1 MMMSKALWKE
11 TVTKIYSPSL
21 SFAFASIPF
30 HWESILLLDTP
41 PFQIYDQ
48 PRCRIIMDI
57 LGSVERVEMTEIQF
71 SRETNRTKIDQS
83 SSAIEEVRNL
93 IDLFSFSNSF

>member
-1 MMMSKALWKE
+1 
-11 TVTKIYSPSL
+11 
-21 SFAFASIPF
+21 
-30 HWESILLLDTP
+30 
-41 PFQIYDQ
+41 
-48 PRCRIIMDI
+48 MDI
-57 LGSVERVEMTEIQF
+57 LGSVERVEMTEIQI